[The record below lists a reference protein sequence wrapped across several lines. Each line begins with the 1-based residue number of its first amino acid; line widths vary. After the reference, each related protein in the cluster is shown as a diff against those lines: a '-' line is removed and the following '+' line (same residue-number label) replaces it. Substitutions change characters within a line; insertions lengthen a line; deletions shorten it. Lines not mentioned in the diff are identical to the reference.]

1 MPCSRSLWCLVTGTV
16 ALVAALLA
24 FVTPAH
30 AATDFTK
37 YLTGDTVSPTGT
49 TINLFDY
56 WVANGDN
63 DGSQNINQSGANDS
77 TGINAGHSLKFNGG
91 GGTGINKW
99 TGSSRPNNN
108 FVTNTLVNGYPQISS
123 GSESLA
129 YLFDTSAQA
138 GKTAYHN
145 VRGLLRSQGGYFTYD
160 STQNFAAYNK
170 DTNAFDVYNTWGI
183 KSGGAGGDQNGQFFP
198 FNSASDVFSAV
209 SQGSLSQRDINCSNN
224 STLNHH
230 FGLTMETRFSQPTDG
245 RVTYNGQPQD
255 MTYEFSGD
263 DDVWVYIDG
272 VLVGDLGGIHD
283 AASLKINFNTGD
295 VQVNGSSN
303 GSLKSLYQKAGKAD
317 STTWD
322 GNTFKSG
329 TQHTLKF
336 FYLERGA
343 WASNMKLKFNLS
355 EQPVSEIKK
364 ADQNG
369 NPVAGATFKLYSAD
383 KNYSYTEN
391 ELLASG
397 TTDDTGSLQLMKAD
411 GSPISFDYE
420 YLTNH
425 REHYV
430 LKEVAPPTGYHT
442 SLTAGDEELHLDY
455 ARTKDADSSVSGGVL
470 VSSSQDK
477 DYEGYPIKDAGG
489 KGITVSRQWITGGYV
504 TASETITAKYD
515 LSKIADHNG
524 NSLSSGLTFAVVL
537 RNANVG
543 SAEDYK
549 KDSNWLAVKGNDLY
563 GYTVSGEHAVA
574 GAVDAAHDAEK
585 NGYSTVFTPSA
596 TGFYGTTLSHLPG
609 DISTYAFMM
618 TREDAAAG
626 KAQYVVAIY
635 HTTASS
641 LGEATVDNTA
651 RVESSNFERKF
662 SSRLDLTNVQN
673 RLWVQKVDETGA
685 PVIGAKFELYQA
697 KDVTVGQDGSYTIN
711 EGAQPYDTATTKA
724 ETVYY
729 GLEGA
734 VSFPWGSDQRKPL
747 VKGVYYLRE
756 SEAPDGYT
764 RNETI
769 TRVYVD
775 DSGVYVDAGKT
786 GDGVRSMSGP
796 GSLLSLLSQ
805 FGRTTG
811 LDDTLA
817 YIKGTLQ
824 SAPSTAAT

>member
-1 MPCSRSLWCLVTGTV
+1 MSSTVEALYPFFGKRRREGGTPCGRSLWCLVTGTV

-63 DGSQNINQSGANDS
+63 DGSQNINQRGANDS

-99 TGSSRPNNN
+99 TGSSRPNN

-198 FNSASDVFSAV
+198 FNSASDVFSAMP
-209 SQGSLSQRDINCSNN
+209 SGSLSQQDINCSKN

-245 RVTYNGQPQD
+245 RVIYNGQPQD

-303 GSLKSLYQKAGKAD
+303 GSLKSLYQKAGKAN

-369 NPVAGATFKLYSAD
+369 NPVAGATFELYSANE
-383 KNYSYTEN
+383 NYSYTEN
-391 ELLASG
+391 EPLASG
-397 TTDDTGSLQLMKAD
+397 TTNDTGTLQLVEAD

-430 LKEVAPPTGYHT
+430 LKEVAPPTGT
-442 SLTAGDEELHLDY
+442 TRA
-455 ARTKDADSSVSGGVL
+455 
-470 VSSSQDK
+470 SQ
-477 DYEGYPIKDAGG
+477 PA
-489 KGITVSRQWITGGYV
+489 
-504 TASETITAKYD
+504 
-515 LSKIADHNG
+515 
-524 NSLSSGLTFAVVL
+524 
-537 RNANVG
+537 
-543 SAEDYK
+543 
-549 KDSNWLAVKGNDLY
+549 
-563 GYTVSGEHAVA
+563 
-574 GAVDAAHDAEK
+574 
-585 NGYSTVFTPSA
+585 
-596 TGFYGTTLSHLPG
+596 
-609 DISTYAFMM
+609 
-618 TREDAAAG
+618 
-626 KAQYVVAIY
+626 
-635 HTTASS
+635 
-641 LGEATVDNTA
+641 
-651 RVESSNFERKF
+651 
-662 SSRLDLTNVQN
+662 
-673 RLWVQKVDETGA
+673 
-685 PVIGAKFELYQA
+685 
-697 KDVTVGQDGSYTIN
+697 
-711 EGAQPYDTATTKA
+711 
-724 ETVYY
+724 
-729 GLEGA
+729 
-734 VSFPWGSDQRKPL
+734 
-747 VKGVYYLRE
+747 
-756 SEAPDGYT
+756 T
-764 RNETI
+764 RNSTLTMPGLRIRTAPFRAARSSHPARARI
-769 TRVYVD
+769 TRVVPSRMLTATASPSAA
-775 DSGVYVDAGKT
+775 SGSPEAT
-786 GDGVRSMSGP
+786 SPRRRPSRPSTTSP
-796 GSLLSLLSQ
+796 TL
-805 FGRTTG
+805 RTT
-811 LDDTLA
+811 
-817 YIKGTLQ
+817 
-824 SAPSTAAT
+824 TAIPCHRA